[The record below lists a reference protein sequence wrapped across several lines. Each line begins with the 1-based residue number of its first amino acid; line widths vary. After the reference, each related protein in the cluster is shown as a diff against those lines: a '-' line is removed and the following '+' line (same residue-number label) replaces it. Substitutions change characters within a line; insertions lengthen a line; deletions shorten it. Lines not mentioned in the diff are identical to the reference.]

1 MTMKALLLVGA
12 CACAFAAAPSAFA
25 QAPIQFVT
33 GAGSAIDNSTFD
45 TAGNWGPCAVA
56 VSASRE
62 AFQGAGGDTNVGGSG
77 SFVVSGGA
85 AAGQA
90 NMSVCSGTPVSM
102 RFDVIR
108 VVVSGS
114 SATIEVRVTDS
125 DDPTIVGQTGT
136 ITAND
141 SNDRIEVSIGG
152 RSGGFG
158 PEQAEYSGF
167 IDTVAHVRIGGTVAA
182 AITHFSGTGTAVD
195 ISPDIAITRGDCT
208 ASVAGITVP
217 TVGGGTFQ
225 TGLSAG
231 GDIGN
236 CFGPLGS
243 AFRFTVTGAVTD
255 GSTTATLSVATTDV
269 YSGVAGPAGSIALD
283 ETANSFGFSVPPHAG
298 GFVQGGVFGIIVTR
312 AGVRVDTK
320 TYVAETSGGCSVN
333 GGGFIDADGRKNF
346 GLNAHADGSGVRG
359 HVNYVDHA
367 SGMHV
372 SSIEV
377 SSLVCS
383 GTTATIRGTA
393 GTPSGPQ
400 LFRVDV
406 SDLGEPGRSDTFAIQ
421 LAPSGYTAAGTLA
434 GGNIQVRSG

>member
-1 MTMKALLLVGA
+1 MKALLWVGA
-12 CACAFAAAPSAFA
+12 CACALAAAPSALA

-33 GAGSAIDNSTFD
+33 AAGSAIDNSSVD
-45 TAGNWGPCAVA
+45 EEGNWGPCAVA

-62 AFQGAGGDTNVGGSG
+62 AFLGAGGDTNVGGSG
-77 SFVVSGGA
+77 SFVVAGGA

-90 NMSVCSGTPVSM
+90 NTSVCAGTPVSM

-108 VVVSGS
+108 VVIGGS
-114 SATIEVRVTDS
+114 SATIDVRVTDS
-125 DDPTIVGQTGT
+125 DDPAIVGQTGT
-136 ITAND
+136 ITVND
-141 SNDRIEVSIGG
+141 SNDRVDVSIGG

-158 PEQAEYSGF
+158 PGRAVYSGF
-167 IDTVAHVRIGGTVAA
+167 IETVAEVRIGSAVAA
-182 AITHFSGTGTAVD
+182 AITHYSGAGTAVD
-195 ISPDIAITRGDCT
+195 ISPDITITRGDCT
-208 ASVAGITVP
+208 VSVAGITVP

-236 CFGPLGS
+236 CFGPLGT

-255 GSTTATLSVATTDV
+255 GSTAATLSVATTDV
-269 YSGVAGPAGSIALD
+269 YSGVAGPAGAITLS

-333 GGGFIDADGRKNF
+333 GGGFIDPGGRKNF
-346 GLNAHADGSGVRG
+346 GLNARSGRPGVWG
-359 HVNYVDHA
+359 HVNYLDHVT
-367 SGMHV
+367 GMHV

-383 GTTATIRGTA
+383 GTTATVRGTA
-393 GTPSGPQ
+393 NTPSGPQ

-406 SDLGEPGRSDTFAIQ
+406 SDFGEPGRNDTFGIQ
-421 LAPSGYTAAGTLA
+421 LAPSGNSAAGTLA
-434 GGNIQVRSG
+434 GGNIQVRTG